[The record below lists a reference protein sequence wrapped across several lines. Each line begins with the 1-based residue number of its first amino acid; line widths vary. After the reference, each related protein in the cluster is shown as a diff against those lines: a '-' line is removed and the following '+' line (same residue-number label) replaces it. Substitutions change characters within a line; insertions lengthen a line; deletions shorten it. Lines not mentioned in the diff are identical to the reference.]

1 MKIIV
6 PKAISNDF
14 VHGLAVHTMEIGL
27 DNGLYYNDYASRG
40 RYSYVD
46 YPDKE
51 YLTNEF
57 ITDYITRRWESLTVE
72 TSEDFIFAYED
83 KITTEQGDTIRVDGS
98 IEQEYEWRAKVTELV
113 KTFDAPLP
121 FTVEFNGRDYNCIRY
136 LPTVLLEPYNH
147 WYNQGKPQ
155 VISSTQ
161 IIAFNKAANVAYN
174 ASAFNPQ
181 FLYCVEDAPNDFI
194 ALPWGMA
201 WKNKNGVGN
210 SVMICSNKF
219 SIRKDPAVPKTIFDF
234 LAEPIIWKKI
244 ILHMLFTPFDTLK
257 AEFDNLEI
265 PMNLQAKVFGLQNL
279 ATVRLELESLENEK
293 KGHETRINEYIKNIT
308 SYKVAIT
315 DLEDKIAVKT
325 KELTRKGNS
334 KVFENQIKM
343 LKTVPYLE
351 KFVFEGDGI
360 SFYTKP
366 IQINDDGPIL
376 GGYRIHYSLANKGLK
391 IRNLGNPDTDYGLAH
406 PHIYQDGDI
415 CFGNYTDVFYRFET
429 GEYYI
434 ALELLHEFLS
444 SYNPE
449 DEWGRR
455 LIYWDAKWVFEDM
468 KARGLMHKIDNRFE
482 DYYYEVYG
490 EYLHREVCD
499 DCGEAMEDCECDRCP
514 HCNELYDNCECWTC
528 PRCGELV
535 EDGCR
540 CERCDCCHEL
550 IGDCE
555 CERCDYCEELI
566 DDVYYPHC
574 ECERCPEYD
583 FVIDPDDL
591 PEDCEN
597 CTNADCEYNEDPI
610 PTQEETLFD
619 EAI

>member
-1 MKIIV
+1 MKIII
-6 PKAISNDF
+6 PKTISNDF
-14 VHGLAVHTMEIGL
+14 VHGISVYTLEKEI
-27 DNGLYYNDYASRG
+27 DNGLYYNDYATRG
-40 RYSYVD
+40 KFSIVD
-46 YPDKE
+46 YPSKE

-57 ITDYITRRWESLTVE
+57 MVEYLTNRWPHLTVE
-72 TSEDFIFAYED
+72 TSEDFVFAYED
-83 KITTEQGDTIRVDGS
+83 KVTIDQGDSVRVEGS
-98 IEQEYEWRAKVTELV
+98 IEQEYEWRALVSELV
-113 KTFDAPLP
+113 KTFDTPLP
-121 FTVEFNGRDYNCIRY
+121 FSVEFNGRDYNCIRY
-136 LPTVLLEPYNH
+136 IPTVWLEPYNH

-155 VISSTQ
+155 VTASNQ
-161 IIAFNKAANVAYN
+161 IIAWNKAANVAYN
-174 ASAFNPQ
+174 AASFNPQ
-181 FLYCVEDAPNDFI
+181 YLYCVEDAPNDHI
-194 ALPWGMA
+194 TLPWGMVCR
-201 WKNKNGVGN
+201 NKTGIGN

-234 LAEPIIWKKI
+234 LVEPILWKKI
-244 ILHMLFTPFDTLK
+244 ILYMLFTPFDKLK
-257 AEFDNLEI
+257 EEYDNLEI
-265 PMNLQAKVFGLQNL
+265 PMALQAKVFGLQNL
-279 ATVRLELESLENEK
+279 ATLRMELETLENEK
-293 KGHETRINEYIKNIT
+293 KSHEVRINEYIKNIT
-308 SYKVAIT
+308 SYKVAIN
-315 DLEDKIAVKT
+315 DIDGKISDKT
-325 KELTRKGNS
+325 KELSRKGNS
-334 KVFENQIKM
+334 KVFEQQIKM

-351 KFVFEGDGI
+351 KYVFEGDGI

-366 IQINDDGPIL
+366 IQVDDGPFL

-391 IRNLGNPDTDYGLAH
+391 IRNLVNPNVDYGLAH

-455 LIYWDAKWVFEDM
+455 LIYWDAKWTFEDM

-482 DYYYEVYG
+482 DHYYDVYN

-499 DCGEAMEDCECDRCP
+499 DCGEPMEDCECDRCQYC
-514 HCNELYDNCECWTC
+514 HELFDNCECWIC
-528 PRCGELV
+528 PRCGDLV
-535 EDGCR
+535 ETDCR
-540 CERCDCCHEL
+540 CDRCDCCREL
-550 IGDCE
+550 VGDCE
-555 CERCDYCEELI
+555 CERCDYCEELL
-566 DDVYYPHC
+566 DSAYYPHC

-597 CTNADCEYNEDPI
+597 CTNTDCVYNEDPI
-610 PTQEETLFD
+610 PTQEDELPFE